1 MGSLDGPA
9 QVSPGGK
16 EPSSRAAPAQEVSA
30 EMLGASH
37 SGPPASRL
45 RRKSLGAWPRPPS
58 TRRVSAQ
65 VGSSCSFCF
74 HLSFL
79 AAAMVRTQCPS
90 ISSLEQGKARSL
102 LHSQGYFKAGQP
114 GNFIKLTQESS

>member
-1 MGSLDGPA
+1 M
-9 QVSPGGK
+9 
-16 EPSSRAAPAQEVSA
+16 APAT
-30 EMLGASH
+30 LH
-37 SGPPASRL
+37 SE
-45 RRKSLGAWPRPPS
+45 
-58 TRRVSAQ
+58 VSAQ

-79 AAAMVRTQCPS
+79 AAAMVRTRCPS
-90 ISSLEQGKARSL
+90 ISSSLEQGEARSL